1 MQASSRHFQMV
12 TKVKETGIDMGTE
25 QWIALTEFV
34 FLFGAA
40 GYFVWLPVRRLQSW
54 NHNEHRH

>member
-1 MQASSRHFQMV
+1 MV

-25 QWIALTEFV
+25 QLIALTEFV